1 MLPVKADPMD
11 ERYRTDELAGLRQF
25 LERLESGSLRL
36 RRNHFDVTKI
46 EIGFLK
52 LEIGRLERILGRAV
66 SGNQIITARNDK
78 RSLRLRRSA
87 VIA

>member
-1 MLPVKADPMD
+1 MD
-11 ERYRTDELAGLRQF
+11 EGYRTDELAGLRQF

-36 RRNHFDVTKI
+36 RRNQFDVTKI

-66 SGNQIITARNDK
+66 SGNQITMARNDK